1 MKQFFLKNDIR
12 YIIFLYKAT
21 RYTGELHSSPEGP
34 VAWMS
39 KEEILQGK
47 MTPRFEDLLKIFWDD
62 SINELYY
69 PDTEDPSPVF
79 Y

>member
-1 MKQFFLKNDIR
+1 
-12 YIIFLYKAT
+12 
-21 RYTGELHSSPEGP
+21 
-34 VAWMS
+34 MS